1 MRHRHGLRKL
11 NRTSEH
17 RQAMLRNMC
26 NSLIEHEA
34 IKTTVPK
41 AKELRRVVGKGRKAR
56 AGVVEVKCLK
66 LCPKNA
72 VTVVDAAAP
81 REWLVVGKDEPV
93 ADVAARL
100 GLIV

>member
-1 MRHRHGLRKL
+1 MRTAKAEWGKVVLVCGKCSRKVGGK
-11 NRTSEH
+11 
-17 RQAMLRNMC
+17 
-26 NSLIEHEA
+26 SL
-34 IKTTVPK
+34 

-72 VTVVDAAAP
+72 VTVVDAANP
-81 REWLVVGKDEPV
+81 REWLVVAKGEPV

-100 GLIV
+100 GLIA

>member
-1 MRHRHGLRKL
+1 MKVARSEWGKVVLVCGKCSRKVGGKPL
-11 NRTSEH
+11 
-17 RQAMLRNMC
+17 
-26 NSLIEHEA
+26 
-34 IKTTVPK
+34 
-41 AKELRRVVGKGRKAR
+41 AKELRRVVGKGCKAG

-81 REWLVVGKDEPV
+81 REWLVVPKGEPI
-93 ADVAARL
+93 AEVAARL

>member
-1 MRHRHGLRKL
+1 MKTAKAEWGKIILVCGKCSRKVGGKPL
-11 NRTSEH
+11 
-17 RQAMLRNMC
+17 
-26 NSLIEHEA
+26 
-34 IKTTVPK
+34 V
-41 AKELRRVVGKGRKAR
+41 KELRRVVGKGRKAR

-100 GLIV
+100 GLIA